1 MAVVFKVDVVVFR
14 SMPVPLAMINT
25 VKGQCH
31 CPISI
36 KQIEGCRARKESI
49 AETIRNKIASGH

>member
-25 VKGQCH
+25 MKGQCY
-31 CPISI
+31 CPISF
-36 KQIEGCRARKESI
+36 KQIERRRARKESI
-49 AETIRNKIASGH
+49 ADTIRNKIAPGH